1 MKSSK
6 SGGIL
11 TMVNTMN
18 KLETLVQE
26 LCPQGIEYKRVK
38 DTYKRIKGTP
48 ITAAKMKQIATPDGS
63 IRIFAGGKQ
72 LLMPMKKT
80 SLMQILQK
88 FLRCWC
94 NHAVSLMWCITIN
107 RLHLKMKCGLIR
119 RTTL

>member
-38 DTYKRIKGTP
+38 DTYKRKKETQITKQRIK
-48 ITAAKMKQIATPDGS
+48 Q
-63 IRIFAGGKQ
+63 
-72 LLMPMKKT
+72 
-80 SLMQILQK
+80 
-88 FLRCWC
+88 
-94 NHAVSLMWCITIN
+94 
-107 RLHLKMKCGLIR
+107 
-119 RTTL
+119 